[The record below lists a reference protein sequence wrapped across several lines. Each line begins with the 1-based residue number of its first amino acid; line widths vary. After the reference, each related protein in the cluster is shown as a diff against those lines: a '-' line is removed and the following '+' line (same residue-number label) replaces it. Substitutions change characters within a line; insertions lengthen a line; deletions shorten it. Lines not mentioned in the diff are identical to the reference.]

1 MVVDASMYLQAA
13 GEGGQKSTHQVIC
26 GSDWMHRGCGENAEA
41 VGIDALHATA
51 VGDIPGEKNV
61 FADVPSRIYSDELNG
76 IMRAESEYVGKDDE
90 DSEGDDL
97 PGTTRPL
104 YTGSTAIVPTRDPS
118 AAPRRSTRLADLGA
132 EKRTYTQPRAMR
144 TTTTPKAKPQKAPVR
159 KAS

>member
-51 VGDIPGEKNV
+51 VGDIPGETNV
-61 FADVPSRIYSDELNG
+61 FADVPSRIYSDEPNG
-76 IMRAESEYVGKDDE
+76 IMRAESKYVGKDDE

-97 PGTTRPL
+97 PGTTHPL
-104 YTGSTAIVPTRDPS
+104 YTGSTAIVPTQDPS
-118 AAPRRSTRLADLGA
+118 AAPRCSTCLADLGA
-132 EKRTYTQPRAMR
+132 EKRTYTQPRATR